1 MTRPDLDL
9 HDESSDSNDDSSSSS
24 QPAEGTP
31 FMSKSHEINRKSSI
45 DEESQSD
52 EDDSASS
59 ASDIHV
65 SMDESNEEVPVVSS
79 GDLRKEKFL
88 SLGERLSRQEEEL
101 SQRNR
106 AYAGSKERKAKA
118 RLLVSQ
124 RLAKLKRKEPDP
136 DDSENE
142 SKEKKVKVTKKSK
155 HAPTEVSSKRSDF
168 YGRRRNLNES
178 GIGVDIGAH
187 RYKPRDPRV
196 SSLSGHLDEDHFE
209 RNFAFLNEI
218 RDKEVEQLKKRIE
231 ARKTTGK
238 KGNKK
243 RRKLGLIGEGSI
255 EEDMEKLKQLQQ
267 QKADS
272 ERKQIERDAKRS
284 VKKRLQEQ
292 VQTGQRSASHFLKR
306 REMKALYAEAK
317 FDEIRKRG
325 GDQAVEKALAKRRKK
340 NKSRDARGF
349 RVPGNP

>member
-1 MTRPDLDL
+1 
-9 HDESSDSNDDSSSSS
+9 
-24 QPAEGTP
+24 
-31 FMSKSHEINRKSSI
+31 MSKSHEKNRKSSI

-52 EDDSASS
+52 DDDSASHS
-59 ASDIHV
+59 ASSDSDIHA
-65 SMDESNEEVPVVSS
+65 SMDESNEKVPVE

-106 AYAGSKERKAKA
+106 AHDGSKERKAKA

-136 DDSENE
+136 DDSEE
-142 SKEKKVKVTKKSK
+142 ETKEKKVKVAKKSK

-209 RNFAFLNEI
+209 RNYAFLNEI

-292 VQTGQRSASHFLKR
+292 VQAGQRSASHFLKR